1 MKWKLTTRMKLWI
14 SGAIDV
20 WGWGLGGVIG
30 SFSFPAVWCFYA
42 AVISMCQILAEE
54 PLDISSF
61 FFSFPFFVEKG
72 VSLSAACLGFCFNVL
87 LVNLFHLWLISFL
100 DMRCACGQ
108 VQHQQRQVVRSDR
121 GWFSGWSAMAT
132 VCSLCCHVWGWCTTG
147 HLGVDARRLEPCA
160 ACYHS
165 DIIYPG
171 LFFKLVF
178 GVFRFEV

>member
-1 MKWKLTTRMKLWI
+1 MCE
-14 SGAIDV
+14 GGV
-20 WGWGLGGVIG
+20 WGGDWEFFLSCCLV
-30 SFSFPAVWCFYA
+30 FLCCRNLNVP
-42 AVISMCQILAEE
+42 
-54 PLDISSF
+54 DISWRATGRQLF
-61 FFSFPFFVEKG
+61 FFFFLPFFVEKG

-100 DMRCACGQ
+100 DMGCACGQ
-108 VQHQQRQVVRSDR
+108 VQHQQRQVVRSDG